1 MMKTVSYLEY
11 SRALCQ
17 VQQAAGDMVEIFDLG
32 GMYGLPVKLGVHWAA
47 RGHPSPSTWQRSSR
61 PSSLRLSSWPGSF
74 PTTAT
79 PLESRKRG
87 RP

>member
-11 SRALCQ
+11 NRALCQ

-47 RGHPSPSTWQRSSR
+47 RGTVPIDVAEKFAAQLAEAIKLARE
-61 PSSLRLSSWPGSF
+61 F
-74 PTTAT
+74 PYNGYI
-79 PLESRKRG
+79 LE
-87 RP
+87 